1 MNVIETERLILRRVE
16 ECDAAFIFT
25 LLNEPGWIEYIG
37 DKGIR
42 TTEDAVHYIQN
53 GPQAMYEREGFGLFL
68 VELKEN
74 HSPIGLCGLIKR
86 EGLEDVDIGF
96 AFLEVHQSRG
106 YALEAAKGTAAY
118 AKEIGL
124 KRLAAITTKDNLPSS
139 RLLEKLGMQLD
150 GYVTLPDDTE
160 ELKKYTMTL

>member
-1 MNVIETERLILRRVE
+1 MNVIETDRLILRTVE
-16 ECDAAFIFT
+16 KSDAAFIYK

-42 TTEDAVHYIQN
+42 TTEDAVHYIQT
-53 GPQAMYEREGFGLFL
+53 GPQAMYEQKGFGLFL

-74 HSPIGLCGLIKR
+74 HGPIGLCGLIKR
-86 EGLEDVDIGF
+86 DGLEDVDIGF
-96 AFLEVHQSRG
+96 AFLEDHQSRG
-106 YALEAAKGTAAY
+106 YAIEAAKGTAAY

-139 RLLEKLGMQLD
+139 RLLGKLGMKLD
-150 GYVTLPDDTE
+150 GYVTLPHDTE